1 MKKVIVGLAVIA
13 ISLGVSINSFAA
25 SSKPTPASGG
35 MKMDMPK
42 PSTPPLTGKAAKAG
56 GTILDAPIPSSIL
69 SIPLQDVNGK
79 TFTLGSLK
87 GKTVVLTDFLTSCPD
102 ICPLTSVNMR
112 QIGTSIAKAKLS
124 DKIVSLAVS
133 VDGKRDS
140 VSRISAY
147 QKMFNDNSWSIGTGS
162 PSDLAS
168 LWKFFGV
175 FTKIDTATKGL
186 LDWQTGK
193 QSAYD
198 VQHAD
203 VIAIIGPDSHW
214 RWLDLGNPQVQN
226 PKSPN
231 LMPMKLMN
239 YLTEEGKVNLFKP
252 EQPTW
257 TTQAVYSALNEIFSI
272 KIGG

>member
-87 GKTVVLTDFLTSCPD
+87 G
-102 ICPLTSVNMR
+102 
-112 QIGTSIAKAKLS
+112 
-124 DKIVSLAVS
+124 
-133 VDGKRDS
+133 
-140 VSRISAY
+140 
-147 QKMFNDNSWSIGTGS
+147 S

-186 LDWQTGK
+186 LDWQTG
-193 QSAYD
+193 
-198 VQHAD
+198 
-203 VIAIIGPDSHW
+203 
-214 RWLDLGNPQVQN
+214 
-226 PKSPN
+226 
-231 LMPMKLMN
+231 
-239 YLTEEGKVNLFKP
+239 
-252 EQPTW
+252 
-257 TTQAVYSALNEIFSI
+257 
-272 KIGG
+272 